1 VKYLRQSTG
10 TTVVIGPFL
19 AKGDGFTP
27 LASLSAPA
35 GRVVKNGTGAALT
48 VASWAHDAN
57 GHYTIDLAAGDTNTI
72 GRLRLDFSDP
82 TTFLPVWEDFSVLSA
97 AVYDVLFGT
106 VAPSTYAGG
115 DTAGVATLL
124 AGVNLTAVN
133 GMAVRPAGTAQ
144 GGGSATITLDAADPD
159 AAGDVTGRTIT
170 LVGGTGIGQARRVVA
185 YNAATRVATVDTSWA
200 TVPDNTSKY
209 MLADYA
215 PAGGGSGSDTPGTT
229 TLLGRLT
236 ATRADN
242 LDFLDAPVLSRMASF
257 SYTAPDNAGIVA
269 IRARTDNLPAD
280 PASDTQVNTRL
291 ATAGYTAPANATIA
305 AIAADYQQRAVAVT
319 LPTTPPAG
327 YGGGGG
333 GASGPVD
340 LTTGALAA
348 VAGSILVTAANRLR
362 SDAQGRVELAPGGLE
377 QVPVGDAG
385 GNARHALDAIYSAQA
400 HAVQAS
406 PASGP
411 GHVTIGPPGDPRIEA
426 DVDGL
431 GNRSNVTV
439 TRRELP

>member
-1 VKYLRQSTG
+1 LKYLRASTV
-10 TTVVIGPFL
+10 TTIVIGPFL
-19 AKGDGFTP
+19 DATDGKTP
-27 LASLSAPA
+27 KTALSAPA
-35 GRVVKNGTGAALT
+35 GRVVKNGAGSALT
-48 VASWAHDAN
+48 VTNWAHDAN
-57 GHYTIDLAAGDTNTI
+57 GHYTIDLATGDTNTV

-124 AGVNLTAVN
+124 AGVNVTAVN

-144 GGGSATITLDAADPD
+144 GGGTATITLDAADPD
-159 AAGDVTGRTIT
+159 AAGDVTRRGIT
-170 LVGGTGIGQARRVVA
+170 LVGGTGIGQARWVVA
-185 YNAATRVATVDTSWA
+185 YNTATRVATVDASWA
-200 TVPDNTSKY
+200 TVPDGTTKY
-209 MLADYA
+209 MLDDYA
-215 PAGGGSGSDTPGTT
+215 PAGGSGSDTPGTT

-242 LDFLDAPVLSRMASF
+242 LDFLDASVLSRMASF

-269 IRARTDNLPAD
+269 IRAKTDNLPAD

-319 LPTTPPAG
+319 LPTTPPTG
-327 YGGGGG
+327 YGGG

-340 LTTGALAA
+340 LSAGALAA

>member
-1 VKYLRQSTG
+1 LKYLRASTV
-10 TTVVIGPFL
+10 TTVVIGPFIS
-19 AKGDGFTP
+19 KSDGFTP

-35 GRVVKNGTGAALT
+35 GRVVKNGAGSALT
-48 VASWAHDAN
+48 VTNWAHDAN
-57 GHYTIDLAAGDTNTI
+57 GHYTIDLATGDTNTV

-82 TTFLPVWEDFSVLSA
+82 TTFLPVWEDFSVLA
-97 AVYDVLFGT
+97 PAVYDVLFGT

-124 AGVNLTAVN
+124 AGVNVTKVN

-159 AAGDVTGRTIT
+159 AAGDVTGRSIT
-170 LVGGTGIGQARRVVA
+170 LEGGTGIGQARRVVA
-185 YNAATRVATVDTSWA
+185 YNTGTRVATVDASWA
-200 TVPDNTSKY
+200 TVPDGTTKY
-209 MLADYA
+209 MLDDYA
-215 PAGGGSGSDTPGTT
+215 PAGGGADTPGTT

-242 LDFLDAPVLSRMASF
+242 LDFLDASVLSRMATF
-257 SYTAPDNAGIVA
+257 TYTAPDNAGVAA

-319 LPTTPPAG
+319 LPTPPPAG

-340 LTTGALAA
+340 LSAGALAA
-348 VAGSILVTAANRLR
+348 VAGSILVTAANKLR
-362 SDAQGRVELAPGGLE
+362 SDAQGRVELAPAGLE

-406 PASGP
+406 PTSGP

-439 TRRELP
+439 TRRGLP

>member
-1 VKYLRQSTG
+1 LKYLRASTV
-10 TTVVIGPFL
+10 TTVVIGPFIS
-19 AKGDGFTP
+19 KGDGFTP
-27 LASLSAPA
+27 LAGLSAPA
-35 GRVVKNGTGAALT
+35 GRVVKNGTGSALT
-48 VASWAHDAN
+48 VTSWAHDAN
-57 GHYTIDLAAGDTNTI
+57 GHYTIDLATGDTDTV

-115 DTAGVATLL
+115 DTAG
-124 AGVNLTAVN
+124 
-133 GMAVRPAGTAQ
+133 
-144 GGGSATITLDAADPD
+144 
-159 AAGDVTGRTIT
+159 TG
-170 LVGGTGIGQARRVVA
+170 
-185 YNAATRVATVDTSWA
+185 
-200 TVPDNTSKY
+200 
-209 MLADYA
+209 
-215 PAGGGSGSDTPGTT
+215 

-236 ATRADN
+236 TGRATN
-242 LDFLDAPVLSRMASF
+242 LDNLDAPVLSRMATF
-257 SYTAPDNAGIVA
+257 T
-269 IRARTDNLPAD
+269 
-280 PASDTQVNTRL
+280 
-291 ATAGYTAPANATIA
+291 YTAPANATIA

-327 YGGGGG
+327 YGGSLDAAALWGADLPGAYPAGSAGALLGLVPDVELLAATILQGVTELLTTGGG
-333 GASGPVD
+333 GGGGGVTGPVD
-340 LTTGALAA
+340 LSAGAVAA
-348 VAGSILVTAANRLR
+348 VAGAILVTAANKLR

-411 GHVTIGPPGDPRIEA
+411 GRVTIGPPGDPRIEA

-439 TRRELP
+439 TRRGLP